1 MANNDVFDL
10 TRRMEAYIDSGMK
23 EVEVMRD
30 LLQLAE
36 EANINSGYQRFSVGD
51 EIYSLKQLEKIQ
63 KEEEHEVLFN
73 SRNK

>member
-10 TRRMEAYIDSGMK
+10 TRRMEAYIDSGMQ
-23 EVEVMRD
+23 EVEVMRN
-30 LLQLAE
+30 LRQRSE
-36 EANINSGYQRFSVGD
+36 EANSTSGYQRFSVGD

>member
-1 MANNDVFDL
+1 MTNNDVFDL
-10 TRRMEAYIDSGMK
+10 TRRMEAYIDSGMQ
-23 EVEVMRD
+23 EVEVMRN

-51 EIYSLKQLEKIQ
+51 GIYSLKQLEKIQ
-63 KEEEHEVLFN
+63 TEEEHEVLFN

>member
-10 TRRMEAYIDSGMK
+10 TRRMEAYIDSGMQ
-23 EVEVMRD
+23 EVEVMRN

-51 EIYSLKQLEKIQ
+51 GIYSLKQLEKIQ
-63 KEEEHEVLFN
+63 TEEEHEVLFN